1 MNNIHFDEV
10 FSYLNG
16 EMSSEQAAAFEQ
28 RLASE
33 PLLQEELNMQKRTMD
48 NDSGRFEAILN
59 QAHRTLQSPD
69 RLFQRL
75 RVQSDQIVLQTLRDL
90 ENDIQA
96 TDVPAVSATL
106 EQAASPPAE
115 KKLKRLVINR
125 TLFNALRIAAVVTP
139 LVVAVTA
146 GWYYWGMKEAAP
158 VAHESPASPR
168 ENGMESLPENALI
181 ALVNTAIDNLPG
193 AKEKLPTTGE
203 NLHGK
208 SPEYH
213 DTKTATNGGLLT
225 PSDRSPKDVNTNS
238 KAEIP
243 TNGELLTETEHC
255 SLEAGITRLRK
266 GQFVSAQQIFEEL
279 LNKKCLN
286 EANAAYAKY
295 SLALSLLAQQ
305 DTAQHALV
313 IRLLNEAKP
322 DLPDKE
328 QMTLSALIAKLP
340 AKKSPGRIA
349 RPE

>member
-1 MNNIHFDEV
+1 MEYIHFDEV
-10 FSYLNG
+10 FSYLHG

-33 PLLQEELNMQKRTMD
+33 PLLKEELNKQKSTMD
-48 NDSGRFEAILN
+48 NDSGHFEAILN

-69 RLFQRL
+69 RLFQHL
-75 RVQSDQIVLQTLRDL
+75 RAQSDQIVLQTLRDL
-90 ENDIQA
+90 ENDLQ
-96 TDVPAVSATL
+96 TTSVPAVPATPQ
-106 EQAASPPAE
+106 QAVSSHVE
-115 KKLKRLVINR
+115 KKLKTLAINR

-181 ALVNTAIDNLPG
+181 ALVNTAIDNLPV
-193 AKEKLPTTGE
+193 AKENLPTTGE

-213 DTKTATNGGLLT
+213 DTKTTTNGGLLT

-238 KAEIP
+238 KAETP
-243 TNGELLTETEHC
+243 PNGDHLTGTEHC
-255 SLEAGITRLRK
+255 SLDAGITRLRQ

-286 EANAAYAKY
+286 DANAAYAKY

-322 DLPDKE
+322 DLPNKE
-328 QMTLSALIAKLP
+328 QTILSALIAKLP
-340 AKKSPGRIA
+340 SAKSPGRIA